1 MGCISN
7 AGARLS
13 CGSFPA
19 ALLWGLCRFAPWGPG
34 AECATQCDPVNPGAV
49 VDLHKPGE
57 ALCLPSG
64 YYYCDMTEET
74 KTLQYRDAEVQE
86 STENGKRG
94 TCSGQTSKTSIIYT
108 DRICLMFQ
116 GRKEKKIKSVT
127 KVKMYKLFIIKLSWV
142 RLWITEVQEIKA
154 EASRRGKAETEH
166 R

>member
-19 ALLWGLCRFAPWGPG
+19 ALLWGLCRFAPCEPG

-94 TCSGQTSKTSIIYT
+94 TCSG
-108 DRICLMFQ
+108 
-116 GRKEKKIKSVT
+116 
-127 KVKMYKLFIIKLSWV
+127 
-142 RLWITEVQEIKA
+142 
-154 EASRRGKAETEH
+154 
-166 R
+166 

>member
-1 MGCISN
+1 
-7 AGARLS
+7 
-13 CGSFPA
+13 
-19 ALLWGLCRFAPWGPG
+19 
-34 AECATQCDPVNPGAV
+34 
-49 VDLHKPGE
+49 
-57 ALCLPSG
+57 
-64 YYYCDMTEET
+64 MTEET

-116 GRKEKKIKSVT
+116 RRKEKKIKSVT